1 MQLTAW
7 LLSGADSSA
16 SFARSLVLRK
26 EGSQIRFYVNGYQ
39 VHDMSAEPF
48 FGNGVGF
55 ETYNNLE
62 IDFDDLVVTTR

>member
-1 MQLTAW
+1 
-7 LLSGADSSA
+7 
-16 SFARSLVLRK
+16 
-26 EGSQIRFYVNGYQ
+26 
-39 VHDMSAEPF
+39 MSAEPF